1 MKRRHLPSLNAL
13 RVFETA
19 ARASSFSAAAEEL
32 DITHGAVSRQIAVLE
47 TWLGQPLFLRQGQR
61 NVATDHARAF
71 AAEVST
77 AFDRLSDAVT
87 RFGKAPATRVV
98 RVAAQTTVAMRW
110 LIPRLP
116 DFHAS
121 YPDIEIAV
129 STANTGEHEKLRR
142 FDVLI
147 LRAPPDKPEWRY
159 FQQTVL
165 FEERL
170 TVVAAPD
177 LLQAIPLKTAADLA
191 NHVFV
196 TSATRSGEWERW
208 LQAAGMA
215 DIRPARFQRFDHYH
229 VCLQAVID
237 GLGIGVGG
245 VPTLSR
251 EIEAGRLLA
260 PFEFTTAGSTY
271 SALVPNDVDKT
282 SHLHC
287 FLQWLER
294 QAISPAPRAHAT

>member
-19 ARASSFSAAAEEL
+19 ARASSYSDAAEEL
-32 DITHGAVSRQIAVLE
+32 GITHGAVSRQVAVLE
-47 TWLGQPLFLRQGQR
+47 AWLGQPLFSRQGQR

-71 AAEVST
+71 AADVSM
-77 AFDRLSDAVT
+77 AFDHLSEAVT
-87 RFGKAPATRVV
+87 RFGKAPANRVV

-110 LIPRLP
+110 LIPRLA

-121 YPDIEIAV
+121 NPEIEVAL
-129 STANTGEHEKLRR
+129 STTNTGEYDKLRR

-147 LRAPPDKPEWRY
+147 LRAPPDKPEWRH

-170 TVVAAPD
+170 TVVAAPI
-177 LLQAIPLKTAADLA
+177 LLKRIPLTALADLA
-191 NHVFV
+191 GQVFV
-196 TSATRSGEWERW
+196 TSETRSGEWERW

-215 DIRPARFQRFDHYH
+215 DIRPVRFQRFDHYH

-237 GLGIGVGG
+237 GLGVGIGGL
-245 VPTLSR
+245 PTLSH
-251 EIEAGRLLA
+251 EIEVGRLLA
-260 PFEFTTAGSTY
+260 PFDFTAAGSTY

-282 SHLHC
+282 RHLHC
-287 FLQWLER
+287 FLRWLEQ
-294 QAISPAPRAHAT
+294 QAA

>member
-19 ARASSFSAAAEEL
+19 ARASSYSAAAEEL
-32 DITHGAVSRQIAVLE
+32 GITHGAVSRQIAVLE

-71 AAEVST
+71 AADVST

-110 LIPRLP
+110 LIPRLA

-121 YPDIEIAV
+121 YPEIEVAL
-129 STANTGEHEKLRR
+129 STSNTGEHEKLRR

-147 LRAPPDKPEWRY
+147 LRAPPDRPEWRY

-170 TVVAAPD
+170 TVVAAPA
-177 LLQAIPLKTAADLA
+177 LLKRIPLTAMADLA
-191 NHVFV
+191 GHVFV
-196 TSATRSGEWERW
+196 TSETRSGEWERW
-208 LQAAGMA
+208 LEAAGMA
-215 DIRPARFQRFDHYH
+215 DIRPVRFQRFDHYH

-237 GLGIGVGG
+237 GLGVGVGG
-245 VPTLSR
+245 LPTLSR

-260 PFEFTTAGSTY
+260 PFDFTTAGSTY

-282 SHLHC
+282 RHLHC
-287 FLQWLER
+287 FLQWLEQ
-294 QAISPAPRAHAT
+294 QAA